1 MHCTDDDLVL
11 HHYGDP
17 EASPD
22 VAAHVAV
29 CGSCRE
35 RAADL
40 EATLRTAVFPEVPDP
55 GPQYEARLWQQLEPR
70 LELRRP
76 VFTISRT
83 RVLSLA
89 AAAALLLT
97 VGFMAGRSVPGPAPR
112 ATRAALDAGEARR
125 VLLMSVADHLDR
137 SDRVLT
143 DIMNASADG
152 DIAAEQQWAAD
163 LDLRQPVLSAG
174 CRG

>member
-55 GPQYEARLWQQLEPR
+55 GPQDQARLWQQLEPR
-70 LELRRP
+70 LERRRS

-97 VGFMAGRSVPGPAPR
+97 IGFMAGRSVPGPAPR
-112 ATRAALDAGEARR
+112 ATRARSMPATRAGRRCCQWPIIWTART
-125 VLLMSVADHLDR
+125 A
-137 SDRVLT
+137 
-143 DIMNASADG
+143 
-152 DIAAEQQWAAD
+152 
-163 LDLRQPVLSAG
+163 
-174 CRG
+174 C